1 MPETPNRE
9 PLHKPLPELTDLTRP
24 FWTAAKQ
31 RRFVLQKCARPCTR
45 TPSHE
50 PSG

>member
-31 RRFVLQKCARPCTR
+31 RRFVLQKCARCATFNFYP
-45 TPSHE
+45 
-50 PSG
+50 